1 MKFPTGSALGFFGV
15 FGRSADL
22 RQLDESFRAL
32 DVHPKTVPEPVK
44 LAMARFVKEASGG
57 EPPPE
62 AYRRAA
68 ELVGYCVIG
77 ANPFAGANGEDL
89 TEDVERR
96 MEQALMSG
104 TSVDAQLVLLALHA
118 KIVQP
123 SVVDAFDLQSE

>member
-1 MKFPTGSALGFFGV
+1 MKFPRGSSLGFFGV

-22 RQLDESFRAL
+22 RQLDDAFRAL

-44 LAMARFVKEASGG
+44 LAMARFIKDVSGD

-62 AYRRAA
+62 AFRRAA
-68 ELVGYCVIG
+68 EIVGYCVIG
-77 ANPFAGANGEDL
+77 ANPFAGENGEDL
-89 TEDVERR
+89 TTDVERR
-96 MEQALMSG
+96 IEQALLSG
-104 TSVDAQLVLLALHA
+104 TSLDARLILLALHA